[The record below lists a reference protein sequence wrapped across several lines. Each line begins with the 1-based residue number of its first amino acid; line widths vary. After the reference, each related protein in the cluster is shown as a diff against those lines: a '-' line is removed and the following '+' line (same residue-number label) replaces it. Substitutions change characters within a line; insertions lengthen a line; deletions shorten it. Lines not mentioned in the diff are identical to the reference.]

1 MTSAKPKFFESEM
14 KLIGDYKHLTPRKN
28 RKRFNMG
35 LGAYRVAEAL
45 AFLGPSTSIDIAH
58 FCGASRSAVRK
69 MIGRL
74 RYGDPPIG
82 PVRVCGFEKAIAH
95 GPPVPVFAFGV
106 EPDKV
111 FMKQSGRQ
119 AAAKYRARNPARVDI
134 QKRIARGFK
143 PSPFDGLGT

>member
-1 MTSAKPKFFESEM
+1 M
-14 KLIGDYKHLTPRKN
+14 KLIGDYKHLSPRCPG
-28 RKRFNMG
+28 RKRFDMG

-45 AFLGPSTSIDIAH
+45 AYLGPSTSIDIAH

-82 PVRVCGFEKAIAH
+82 PVRVSGFEKAIGH
-95 GPPVPVFAFGV
+95 GPPIPIFAFGV

-111 FMKQSGRQ
+111 FQKQLGRHS
-119 AAAKYRARNPARVDI
+119 AAKYRERNPARVDI
-134 QKRIARGFK
+134 QRRMAKGIKA
-143 PSPFDGLGT
+143 SPFDGLGT